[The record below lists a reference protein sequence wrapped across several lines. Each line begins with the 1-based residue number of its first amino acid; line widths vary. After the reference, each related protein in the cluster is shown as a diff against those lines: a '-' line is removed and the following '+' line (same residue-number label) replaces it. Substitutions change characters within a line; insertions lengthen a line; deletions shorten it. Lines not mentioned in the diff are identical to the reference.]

1 MNEARAKPI
10 ENLGKIGDI
19 NLDLVPQLE
28 ACDPGI
34 EPTEYNVV
42 IAPAGAAKT
51 VGKLAIIIAP
61 DATRET
67 SALAMQVGRIIGVSP
82 IAFNYDTWPQ
92 GSRKPQ
98 VGDVVWFARYAGAL
112 FEGVDG
118 EEYRIVKD
126 KDIGAVITGS
136 KRVSRVAVVGLRTV
150 GAH

>member
-1 MNEARAKPI
+1 MSEQRAKPI

-34 EPTEYNVV
+34 SPTEYNVV

-51 VGKLAIIIAP
+51 IGRAGLILAP
-61 DATRET
+61 DET
-67 SALAMQVGRIIGVSP
+67 KENAALAMQVGRVIDCSP

-98 VGDVVWFARYAGAL
+98 VGDVVWFARYAGAT
-112 FEGVDG
+112 FEGIDG
-118 EEYRIVKD
+118 ETYRIVKD

-136 KRVSRVAVVGLRTV
+136 KKVSRLRAVGE
-150 GAH
+150 